1 MRRTKSLLEH
11 NEASIR
17 PLSESQHKVV
27 LDESGFS
34 AYCVDVDW
42 GLNFLSFFTT
52 MTTIPLIYCANHM
65 FVDLPEGRWL
75 VDTGSPATFGTPGH
89 VTWGGVQRSVPQQ
102 FGPVGIPEIQTHVD
116 SPFVGMIGTD
126 LLNAQDSCW
135 DGPAGEFRIGDANVH
150 PEATPIEFERL
161 MGVPTLQARIGAH
174 SARCL
179 FDTGAQFGYVLNEQ
193 LVEGGI
199 PDGRITDFNPIIGA
213 IDSAAWRAEV
223 GLGATRFTERFGL
236 LSGAAAEMLKIV
248 GIDALIGCSWLHAR
262 TVWYQPG
269 LRRIS
274 ISAAR

>member
-1 MRRTKSLLEH
+1 
-11 NEASIR
+11 
-17 PLSESQHKVV
+17 
-27 LDESGFS
+27 
-34 AYCVDVDW
+34 
-42 GLNFLSFFTT
+42 
-52 MTTIPLIYCANHM
+52 
-65 FVDLPEGRWL
+65 
-75 VDTGSPATFGTPGH
+75 
-89 VTWGGVQRSVPQQ
+89 
-102 FGPVGIPEIQTHVD
+102 
-116 SPFVGMIGTD
+116 
-126 LLNAQDSCW
+126 
-135 DGPAGEFRIGDANVH
+135 
-150 PEATPIEFERL
+150 

-236 LSGAAAEMLKIV
+236 LSGAAAEMLKRV